1 MPSSDLLLLAPWP
14 WLQALQERLSMKVKI
29 DQARELKEIHA
40 MVGQIRRVVVVVA
53 LALVVAVV
61 GGGLWLDSRL
71 EAAVAESG

>member
-1 MPSSDLLLLAPWP
+1 
-14 WLQALQERLSMKVKI
+14 MKVKI

-40 MVGQIRRVVVVVA
+40 MVGQIRKVVVVVA